1 MELAWLEDFL
11 ALSSTGVFAKA
22 ADARNISQSAFT
34 RRIKNLEH
42 WVGTPLFDRSVHP
55 VCLTPSG
62 EAFKRTA
69 YESVKA
75 LREARQDLIQL
86 SRREGELLNFV
97 ALHTLAISF
106 IPSWLKDVSSFM
118 GPFNSRF
125 GVENFSDCV
134 EALIAGTTDFM
145 LCYDHPSVPTMT
157 NDARYPW
164 IKIAQDRLVAVSG
177 VDAEGAPI
185 YRLDTQGTVPFI
197 AYSHESFLG
206 RMSDIAI
213 SRAGIAPQLEK
224 RMENSVAEAQ
234 KAACVEGLGVA
245 WLPEATVKQSL
256 AQGDLVRIS
265 DAESEQSMS
274 IKLYRNIEKSR
285 APVERFWTLVGSAG
299 MQRH

>member
-1 MELAWLEDFL
+1 MEIAWLEDFL

-55 VCLTPSG
+55 VSLTPSG

-69 YESVKA
+69 YETVKA
-75 LREARQDLIQL
+75 LRDARQDLIQL
-86 SRREGELLNFV
+86 SRREGEVLNFG

-106 IPSWLKDVSSFM
+106 TPAWLKEISNSM
-118 GPFNSRF
+118 GPINSRF
-125 GVENFSDCV
+125 AVENFSDCV

-164 IKIAQDRLVAVSG
+164 IKIAKDRLLAVSG
-177 VDAEGAPI
+177 VNEDREAI
-185 YRLDTQGTVPFI
+185 YSFSQDGNIPFL

-206 RMSDIAI
+206 RISEIAI
-213 SRAGIAPQLEK
+213 NRAGIADKLEV
-224 RMENSVAEAQ
+224 RLENSVAEAQ
-234 KAACVEGLGVA
+234 KAACIEGLGVA
-245 WLPEATVKQSL
+245 WLPEATVQEALDK
-256 AQGDLVRIS
+256 GDLVRIS
-265 DAESEQSMS
+265 EAKSEQNMS

-285 APVERFWTLVGSAG
+285 SPVERFWTLVRSTCAD
-299 MQRH
+299 HS